1 MERKKWMFSTAFE
14 KKKKKKE
21 RGIINIFLVIYFL
34 MNTAMIIGL

>member
-14 KKKKKKE
+14 KKEKE

>member
-14 KKKKKKE
+14 KKRKRKK
-21 RGIINIFLVIYFL
+21 GIINIFLVIYFL